1 MFITTVTV
9 IVAVAVRSGGQR
21 PILRRRRDAPPV
33 QLSSSYPES
42 PTNAM
47 EDASSFTEQPQLMS
61 SAFGEAAK

>member
-1 MFITTVTV
+1 MDMISQLQQEV
-9 IVAVAVRSGGQR
+9 I
-21 PILRRRRDAPPV
+21 PIAPIAFDTFGTLQRDAPPV